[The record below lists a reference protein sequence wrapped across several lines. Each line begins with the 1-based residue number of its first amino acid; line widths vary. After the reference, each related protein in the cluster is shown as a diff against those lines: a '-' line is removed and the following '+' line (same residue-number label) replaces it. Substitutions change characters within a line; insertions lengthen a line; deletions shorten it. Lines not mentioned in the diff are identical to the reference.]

1 MINKKKTFIKWVF
14 FFLLILMI
22 SGCQSDK
29 ETSLKNIEE
38 LKKITVTLKD
48 KADITYTVTIDLKK
62 QTKTLYKFTKN
73 TEETTEIF
81 PVSDDFLLFIKENLL
96 TELTNSSK
104 NNQSSDTLPVL
115 WRIEIRTEEE
125 NYHINGYDEF
135 PSYWETLLN
144 YMDISLDSL

>member
-48 KADITYTVTIDLKK
+48 KADITNTVTIDLKK

-73 TEETTEIF
+73 TEETTENF
-81 PVSDDFLLFIKENLL
+81 PVSDDFLLFIKENILV
-96 TELTNSSK
+96 ELTNSK
-104 NNQSSDTLPVL
+104 KKQSSDTLPVL
-115 WRIEIRTEEE
+115 WRIELRTEEE

-135 PSYWETLLN
+135 PSYWEKLLN

>member
-22 SGCQSDK
+22 SGCQSNK

-48 KADITYTVTIDLKK
+48 KADITNTVTIDLKK

-73 TEETTEIF
+73 TEETTENF
-81 PVSDDFLLFIKENLL
+81 PVSDDFLLFIKENILV
-96 TELTNSSK
+96 ELTNSK
-104 NNQSSDTLPVL
+104 KKQSSDTLPVL
-115 WRIEIRTEEE
+115 WRIELRTEEE

-135 PSYWETLLN
+135 PSYWEKLLN

>member
-29 ETSLKNIEE
+29 ETSLKNIGE

-96 TELTNSSK
+96 TKYSCKPRSRHAFR
-104 NNQSSDTLPVL
+104 LPKSQK
-115 WRIEIRTEEE
+115 
-125 NYHINGYDEF
+125 HILFHLFLY
-135 PSYWETLLN
+135 T
-144 YMDISLDSL
+144 

>member
-38 LKKITVTLKD
+38 FKKITVTLKD
-48 KADITYTVTIDLKK
+48 KADITNTVTIDLKK

-73 TEETTEIF
+73 TEETTENF
-81 PVSDDFLLFIKENLL
+81 PVSDDFLLFIKENILV
-96 TELTNSSK
+96 ELTNSK
-104 NNQSSDTLPVL
+104 KKQSSDTLPVL
-115 WRIEIRTEEE
+115 WRIELRTEEE

-135 PSYWETLLN
+135 PSYWEKLLN